1 MIYTKGLVEIMVGVD
16 KTVSFS
22 FFLDTEKAFMFW
34 PFLQLDWQQG
44 QYVVSRSNECL
55 FWAEVKRGPEWPWG
69 SLFPHG
75 I

>member
-44 QYVVSRSNECL
+44 Q
-55 FWAEVKRGPEWPWG
+55 
-69 SLFPHG
+69 
-75 I
+75 